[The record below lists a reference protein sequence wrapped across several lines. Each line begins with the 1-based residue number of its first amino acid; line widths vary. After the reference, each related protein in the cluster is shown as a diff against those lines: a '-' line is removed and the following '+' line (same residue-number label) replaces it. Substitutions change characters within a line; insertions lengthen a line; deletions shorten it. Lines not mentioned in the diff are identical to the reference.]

1 MGALKV
7 IALIVVLVV
16 VANVNQ
22 WRAIDPIIYTLVVFL
37 VLAWL
42 WSRRAVKGLA
52 IERGL
57 ASDRAQVGQAATEQI
72 TVINRGLLPKL
83 WVEVRDYSSLPGH
96 RLSRVVHLRGHGR
109 ATWTRS
115 TTCWQRGSY
124 RMGPLT
130 LSSGDP
136 FGVFSVRQT
145 VPVTH
150 ELIVYP
156 AFIDVSGVPLPAVNL
171 QGGRTRQRLTAIA
184 TPAIA
189 GLREY
194 VPGDPLN
201 RISWSAT
208 ARTGHMMVKEFDP
221 DPTSD
226 VWIVLDLDA
235 DHQFMALNRSERPQP
250 GHPVQWLRSTEDYGV
265 TIAASLAQRCINEGR
280 EVGLIVNRPQ
290 PIRMMPDR
298 VERQWLRVLETLAVA
313 HANGSKPLAAA
324 LTEEASRFSK
334 QTGVIIITAS
344 TAPEWTRSAASLV
357 QRQVPLTVVLLDPA
371 SFDPDAAAS
380 AETLAALLAQRV
392 HVYPVACGQDLSIP
406 LPRFGLAGVA

>member
-7 IALIVVLVV
+7 IALILVLVV
-16 VANVNQ
+16 VASVNQ
-22 WRAIDPIIYTLVVFL
+22 WPAIHPIIYTLIAFL

-42 WSRRAVKGLA
+42 WSRGSVKGLA
-52 IERGL
+52 VERGL
-57 ASDRAQVGQAATEQI
+57 ASDRAQVGQAATERI

-96 RLSRVVHLRGHGR
+96 RISRVVHLKGHGR
-109 ATWTRS
+109 VTWTRA

-124 RMGPLT
+124 RMGPLA

-136 FGVFSVRQT
+136 FGVFSSRQL

-156 AFIDVSGVPLPAVNL
+156 AFIEVSGLPLPAVNL
-171 QGGRTRQRLTAIA
+171 QGGRTRQRLTSIA

-189 GLREY
+189 GVREY
-194 VPGDPLN
+194 SPGDPLS
-201 RISWSAT
+201 RISWSVT
-208 ARTGHMMVKEFDP
+208 ARTGQMMVKEFDP

-226 VWIVLDLDA
+226 IWIVLDLDG
-235 DHQFMALNRSERPQP
+235 DHQYLAMNRPEHPQP
-250 GHPVQWLRSTEDYGV
+250 GQPIQWLRSTEDYGV
-265 TIAASLAQRCINEGR
+265 AIAASLAQRCINEGR

-313 HANGSKPLAAA
+313 HANGSKPLVTA
-324 LTEEASRFSK
+324 LTEEASRFTK

-344 TAPEWTRSAASLV
+344 TAADWTRSAASLV

-371 SFDPDAAAS
+371 SFDPDAPVAAS
-380 AETLAALLAQRV
+380 TMSALLAQRV
-392 HVYPVACGQDLSIP
+392 HVYPVGYGQDLSTP
-406 LPRFGLAGVA
+406 LPRFGLASTA